1 MKKIIRKNSALFWIW
16 DRVYG
21 QKRNIVLLI
30 LGNIL
35 FAITIVVFS
44 LGCQGLIDGAVAS
57 DVEILIKYALVLFGI
72 ILLRLLLRLSVNSLN
87 EYLKAKITNQIR
99 QDTLHQLLKKDY
111 ASLCKYHSGELVN
124 RMFSDTQVVV
134 TGILEI
140 LPPLANMCTRM
151 IGAVGILMS
160 MDSRFTMVFLVAGC
174 TAFIITRFF
183 RKKIKEL
190 HKKVQ
195 EKEGKV
201 HAFLQETLEN
211 MRLIKAS
218 DLEVKMENQA
228 ESCQAEHMKAQLHR
242 RTYSITSNAGMNF
255 IFQMGYLYALVW
267 GGLKISSHAM
277 SYGTLT
283 AILQLVGQIQTPFSS
298 MSGVLQKLYGMLS
311 SAERLEEL
319 FNLEDEKGEDLV
331 NTYHEFQEMQ
341 LRNLNFSYDRM
352 DVLKDVNF
360 TVKSGDFIALTGLSG
375 GGKSTLFLLMLGI
388 YQPLEGSIQFQFE
401 NGVEAAGKR
410 TRKLFAYVPQGNTL
424 FSGTLRENI
433 AMFAENST
441 EEQIWHAAEVA
452 CVKEFIAE
460 QPEGLDTV
468 IGERGV
474 GLSEGQ
480 AQRIAVARA
489 ILSGAPILLLDE
501 ATSALD
507 GETEKRLLENIAALK
522 NKTCIIVTHRKAALA
537 ICNRCLNLENG
548 KIEER

>member
-1 MKKIIRKNSALFWIW
+1 M
-16 DRVYG
+16 
-21 QKRNIVLLI
+21 
-30 LGNIL
+30 
-35 FAITIVVFS
+35 
-44 LGCQGLIDGAVAS
+44 
-57 DVEILIKYALVLFGI
+57 
-72 ILLRLLLRLSVNSLN
+72 
-87 EYLKAKITNQIR
+87 
-99 QDTLHQLLKKDY
+99 
-111 ASLCKYHSGELVN
+111 
-124 RMFSDTQVVV
+124 
-134 TGILEI
+134 
-140 LPPLANMCTRM
+140 
-151 IGAVGILMS
+151 
-160 MDSRFTMVFLVAGC
+160 
-174 TAFIITRFF
+174 
-183 RKKIKEL
+183 
-190 HKKVQ
+190 
-195 EKEGKV
+195 
-201 HAFLQETLEN
+201 EN

>member
-1 MKKIIRKNSALFWIW
+1 M
-16 DRVYG
+16 
-21 QKRNIVLLI
+21 
-30 LGNIL
+30 
-35 FAITIVVFS
+35 
-44 LGCQGLIDGAVAS
+44 
-57 DVEILIKYALVLFGI
+57 
-72 ILLRLLLRLSVNSLN
+72 
-87 EYLKAKITNQIR
+87 
-99 QDTLHQLLKKDY
+99 
-111 ASLCKYHSGELVN
+111 
-124 RMFSDTQVVV
+124 
-134 TGILEI
+134 
-140 LPPLANMCTRM
+140 
-151 IGAVGILMS
+151 
-160 MDSRFTMVFLVAGC
+160 
-174 TAFIITRFF
+174 
-183 RKKIKEL
+183 
-190 HKKVQ
+190 
-195 EKEGKV
+195 
-201 HAFLQETLEN
+201 
-211 MRLIKAS
+211 
-218 DLEVKMENQA
+218 
-228 ESCQAEHMKAQLHR
+228 
-242 RTYSITSNAGMNF
+242 
-255 IFQMGYLYALVW
+255 
-267 GGLKISSHAM
+267 
-277 SYGTLT
+277 
-283 AILQLVGQIQTPFSS
+283 
-298 MSGVLQKLYGMLS
+298 
-311 SAERLEEL
+311 
-319 FNLEDEKGEDLV
+319 
-331 NTYHEFQEMQ
+331 
-341 LRNLNFSYDRM
+341 
-352 DVLKDVNF
+352 NF